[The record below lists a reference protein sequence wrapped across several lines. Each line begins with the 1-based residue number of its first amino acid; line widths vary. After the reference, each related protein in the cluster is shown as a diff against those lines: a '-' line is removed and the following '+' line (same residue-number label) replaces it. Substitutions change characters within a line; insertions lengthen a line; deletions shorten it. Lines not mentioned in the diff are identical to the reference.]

1 MKVNEKAVCIIW
13 LACAV
18 IWIAL
23 AVAQFAGEKKADI
36 IMIILACLCLMNFV
50 ISLKKIKANK

>member
-23 AVAQFAGEKKADI
+23 AAVQFAGEKKVDI
-36 IMIILACLCLMNFV
+36 VNIVLACLCLMNFV